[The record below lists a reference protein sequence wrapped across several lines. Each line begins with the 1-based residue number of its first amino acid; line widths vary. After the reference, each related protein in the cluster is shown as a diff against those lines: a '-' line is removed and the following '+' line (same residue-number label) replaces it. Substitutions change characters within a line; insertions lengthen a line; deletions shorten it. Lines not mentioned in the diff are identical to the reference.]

1 MVIHMA
7 KANKTATSKY
17 MSGDIR
23 HLINQAIQSE
33 LTNLPATLA
42 EIKDPIQRLNF
53 LTKLMPFVCAP
64 IKQVGVLTAR
74 RETGEDDLF
83 PL

>member
-1 MVIHMA
+1 MPA
-7 KANKTATSKY
+7 DNKAPTSKY

-33 LTNLPATLA
+33 LANLPATLA

-64 IKQVGVLTAR
+64 IKQVGVMTAR
-74 RETGEDDLF
+74 REIGEDDIFSL
-83 PL
+83 

>member
-1 MVIHMA
+1 MS
-7 KANKTATSKY
+7 KSTSRNY

-23 HLINQAIQSE
+23 HLINDAIQNE
-33 LTNLPATLA
+33 LTNLSNTLA

-64 IKQVGVLTAR
+64 IKQVGVMTAR
-74 RETGEDDLF
+74 RETGEDLIT
-83 PL
+83 

>member
-1 MVIHMA
+1 MTA
-7 KANKTATSKY
+7 ANKAPISKY

-23 HLINQAIQSE
+23 HLINQAVQSE

-64 IKQVGVLTAR
+64 IKQVGVNTAR
-74 RETGEDDLF
+74 RETGEDNIFSL
-83 PL
+83 

>member
-1 MVIHMA
+1 MRKLPDIDNSKFMA
-7 KANKTATSKY
+7 
-17 MSGDIR
+17 GDIR
-23 HLINQAIQSE
+23 HLINSAIQNE
-33 LTNLPATLA
+33 LTNLPSTLA

-74 RETGEDDLF
+74 RETGEDKDLF
-83 PL
+83 